1 MINNK
6 RHYDVG
12 EEKLPSV
19 TTILSGTESD
29 EKREAIAK
37 WKRRVGS
44 VEAESVKNKAATRGT
59 ALHSYLEK
67 YILGEGLLDLTDE
80 GVEAER
86 MGKVIIEK
94 GLPDLEEIWGSECV
108 LHYPGLYAGA
118 TDLCG
123 IYQGRESIID
133 FKQSNKPKREEY
145 IGDYYLQLVA
155 YATAHDQVYGTQIE
169 QGVILMCTPD
179 LFFQKFV
186 INGAKFRQH
195 KWEWLKRVDA
205 FYSSPRL
212 QKTIWRQES
221 RGERRVKKAKL
232 YNLHESWHILTHF
245 FCNQRLAPNN
255 TSRASK

>member
-1 MINNK
+1 MKWNKKYKYPKSIRELINNK

-67 YILGEGLLDLTDE
+67 YILGEGLLDLTE
-80 GVEAER
+80 QGVEAER
-86 MGKVIIEK
+86 MAKVIIEK
-94 GLPDLEEIWGSECV
+94 GLPDLEEIWGSEVV
-108 LHYPGLYAGA
+108 LSYPGLYAGQ
-118 TDLCG
+118 TDLVG

-133 FKQSNKPKREEY
+133 FKQSNKPKREEW
-145 IGDYYLQLVA
+145 IEDYYYQMVA
-155 YATAHDQVYGTQIE
+155 YAMAHDAIHGTQIE

-179 LFFQKFV
+179 LFFQKFLL
-186 INGAKFRQH
+186 NGARFRQY
-195 KWEWLKRVDA
+195 KWKWLW
-205 FYSSPRL
+205 RL
-212 QKTIWRQES
+212 NEYYKNR
-221 RGERRVKKAKL
+221 
-232 YNLHESWHILTHF
+232 
-245 FCNQRLAPNN
+245 
-255 TSRASK
+255 